1 MTLNFPNH
9 SRAYIP
15 GKSCVRFWGHD
26 TTIEVTLEVSTEVLK
41 FLVPKIDNSEIAL
54 LEAFD
59 EHHTTIKNVGKIKH
73 NALRK
78 TFIQLVRGDF

>member
-41 FLVPKIDNSEIAL
+41 FLVPEIDNSEITL

>member
-41 FLVPKIDNSEIAL
+41 FLVPAIDNSEAAL

-78 TFIQLVRGDF
+78 TFIQLTRQDF

>member
-41 FLVPKIDNSEIAL
+41 FLVPEIDNSEIAL

-78 TFIQLVRGDF
+78 TFIQLVRRDF

>member
-1 MTLNFPNH
+1 
-9 SRAYIP
+9 
-15 GKSCVRFWGHD
+15 
-26 TTIEVTLEVSTEVLK
+26 
-41 FLVPKIDNSEIAL
+41 LVPEIDNSEIAL